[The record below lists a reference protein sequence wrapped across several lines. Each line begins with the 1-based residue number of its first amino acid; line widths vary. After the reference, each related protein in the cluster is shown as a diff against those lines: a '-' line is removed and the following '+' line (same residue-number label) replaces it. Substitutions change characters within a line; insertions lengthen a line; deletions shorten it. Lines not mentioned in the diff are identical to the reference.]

1 MERGMN
7 EGEKLISLLKG
18 NLSRTSEP
26 SLRKRLGLMI
36 KNLEGRL
43 ERASDIRGERA
54 RARAERRELD

>member
-1 MERGMN
+1 
-7 EGEKLISLLKG
+7 
-18 NLSRTSEP
+18 LSRTSEP